1 MKEALGKVLLLPML
15 LHEEGWDA
23 IPKDIDQWIKSCD
36 VFFVENE
43 KTTRRYFKKIWKEMV
58 IDNYQW
64 FTIHQVEEAQINNF
78 IQILKSGKT
87 IGIVS
92 EAGCAGIADP
102 GQLLVNAAQQLGATV
117 KPYMG
122 PSSILLSLMASGF
135 NGQGFTFN
143 GYLPIDATERKKKI
157 QQLEQIVIS
166 NGIAQLFI
174 ETPYRNNPLLEA
186 ILQTCHPTTQL
197 CIGVDIT
204 GSTESIKTATI
215 QYWKNNK
222 PELHKKL
229 AIFILGK

>member
-15 LHEEGWDA
+15 LHEKGWEA
-23 IPKDIDQWIKSCD
+23 IPKEVDQWIKSCD

-64 FTIHQVEEAQINNF
+64 FTIHQVEEAQVNNF

-102 GQLLVNAAQQLGATV
+102 GQLLVSAAQQLGATV

-143 GYLPIDATERKKKI
+143 GYLPIDTTERKKKI
-157 QQLEQIVIS
+157 QQLEQIATS

-174 ETPYRNNPLLEA
+174 ETPYRNNQLLEA
-186 ILQTCHPTTQL
+186 LIQSCHLTTQL

-204 GSTESIKTATI
+204 GPTESIKTATI